1 MFLNFL
7 NIRRKWLINSH
18 THQWGSAHMRGA
30 NRLPLN
36 GISSFLQNSRALLT
50 TSHTPACN
58 PPPDYYAA
66 AGADP
71 RGRMIEMVGLELE
84 DNRLLIFHAMRLT
97 AKMADGLCIR
107 KENR

>member
-1 MFLNFL
+1 M
-7 NIRRKWLINSH
+7 
-18 THQWGSAHMRGA
+18 GVSAHGRSESSTAQRYFFRIPGLYSL
-30 NRLPLN
+30 RFTPLHA
-36 GISSFLQNSRALLT
+36 I
-50 TSHTPACN
+50 

-97 AKMADGLCIR
+97 AKMADELCIW

>member
-1 MFLNFL
+1 
-7 NIRRKWLINSH
+7 
-18 THQWGSAHMRGA
+18 MRGA

-71 RGRMIEMVGLELE
+71 RGRMIEMVGVELE
-84 DNRLLIFHAMRLT
+84 DSRLLIFHAMRLT
-97 AKMADGLCIR
+97 TKMADELCIG

>member
-1 MFLNFL
+1 
-7 NIRRKWLINSH
+7 
-18 THQWGSAHMRGA
+18 MRGA

-58 PPPDYYAA
+58 PPPHHYAA
-66 AGADP
+66 AGAGP
-71 RGRMIEMVGLELE
+71 RGPMIEMVGVELE

-97 AKMADGLCIR
+97 AKMADELCIR

>member
-1 MFLNFL
+1 
-7 NIRRKWLINSH
+7 
-18 THQWGSAHMRGA
+18 MRGA

-66 AGADP
+66 AGADS
-71 RGRMIEMVGLELE
+71 RGRMIEMVGVELE

-97 AKMADGLCIR
+97 AKMADELCIR

>member
-1 MFLNFL
+1 MQ
-7 NIRRKWLINSH
+7 S
-18 THQWGSAHMRGA
+18 
-30 NRLPLN
+30 
-36 GISSFLQNSRALLT
+36 
-50 TSHTPACN
+50 

-71 RGRMIEMVGLELE
+71 RGRMIEMVGVELE

-97 AKMADGLCIR
+97 AKMADELCIR

>member
-1 MFLNFL
+1 
-7 NIRRKWLINSH
+7 
-18 THQWGSAHMRGA
+18 MRGA

-71 RGRMIEMVGLELE
+71 RGRMTEIVDVELE
-84 DNRLLIFHAMRLT
+84 DSRLLIFHAMRLT
-97 AKMADGLCIR
+97 AKMADELCIW